1 MCEERNGINI
11 KTIQILANWNIE
23 IMVGIV
29 KMQPVWAI
37 NRKIKSEK
45 KFKQNGGS
53 VEMEQNVENIHAESK
68 GVVWMKKIP
77 IIIN

>member
-29 KMQPVWAI
+29 KMAAFAYEP
-37 NRKIKSEK
+37 
-45 KFKQNGGS
+45 
-53 VEMEQNVENIHAESK
+53 
-68 GVVWMKKIP
+68 
-77 IIIN
+77 